1 MNYTVKENVNSNFY
15 IVLMRR
21 VAILFLELE
30 VVKNFIQQV

>member
-1 MNYTVKENVNSNFY
+1 MNYIVKRNVNSDFD